1 MEGLSDERIIDK
13 FNLDRYV
20 IIDLD
25 DGEVDF
31 SLIINDID
39 NQKCPVK
46 KLINSTGYLVW
57 AIASV
62 FIELQGA

>member
-1 MEGLSDERIIDK
+1 MSEFIDK

-31 SLIINDID
+31 SLIINDMD
-39 NQKCPVK
+39 NQ
-46 KLINSTGYLVW
+46 
-57 AIASV
+57 
-62 FIELQGA
+62 